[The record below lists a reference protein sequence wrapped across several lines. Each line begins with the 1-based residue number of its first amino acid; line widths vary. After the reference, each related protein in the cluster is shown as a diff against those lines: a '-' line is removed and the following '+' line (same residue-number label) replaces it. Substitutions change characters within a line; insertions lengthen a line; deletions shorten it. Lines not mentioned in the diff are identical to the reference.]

1 MKEEAKELQRQ
12 ISEKDKMV
20 ESDKKEY
27 DRMKEDL
34 RDKLKERDTRIE
46 HLQERIK

>member
-1 MKEEAKELQRQ
+1 LQRQ